1 MCSTEEN
8 MQNWGSAQ
16 ERVQEPSP
24 SSWDLLPYGH
34 YPRCPE
40 DTVNVSEEEQLNEA
54 GCLGRRSRD
63 LALARQTTHNPPPAK
78 GFKAGCLGQIGR
90 RSDKIKRIIMEEMY
104 DAGIFVVC
112 VSWAA
117 LSKAQ
122 KSNRDNV
129 LAQVRIAS
137 TLHVKT
143 GEKNSSRALY
153 MKGIVTSAFR
163 DISATATLLL
173 HPTLSNAAWDEADLD
188 TSRRLMVCDVEWT
201 KHTLTDDL
209 KTYLN
214 KVIKKGGGLTR
225 TQGSLIPL
233 A

>member
-1 MCSTEEN
+1 MANANLTGR
-8 MQNWGSAQ
+8 Q
-16 ERVQEPSP
+16 SP
-24 SSWDLLPYGH
+24 PLP
-34 YPRCPE
+34 
-40 DTVNVSEEEQLNEA
+40 
-54 GCLGRRSRD
+54 RRSRD
-63 LALARQTTHNPPPAK
+63 LELLRQHALARQTTHDPPPAK
-78 GFKAGCLGQIGR
+78 EFKAGCVGVHG
-90 RSDKIKRIIMEEMY
+90 SNKIKRIIMKEMY

-122 KSNRDNV
+122 KTNRDNV
-129 LAQVRIAS
+129 RAQVRIAS

-143 GEKNSSRALY
+143 GEQNSSRALY

-163 DISATATLLL
+163 DISATDILALY
-173 HPTLSNAAWDEADLD
+173 PTLSNAAWDEADLD
-188 TSRRLMVCDVEWT
+188 TIRLMVCDVEWT